1 MDINLSMSLLI
12 TIGGIIASVASAF
25 AIVKNKVAILEQEI
39 EGYKRTVDQ
48 LKDELNHYREDEKV
62 RIAILESNQEA
73 HAKELAEIKSDIKTT
88 MVNVQEIK
96 EAILTL
102 KKGEV

>member
-1 MDINLSMSLLI
+1 M
-12 TIGGIIASVASAF
+12 V
-25 AIVKNKVAILEQEI
+25 
-39 EGYKRTVDQ
+39 
-48 LKDELNHYREDEKV
+48 ELQKEDLARYREDEKV
-62 RIAILESNQEA
+62 RIALLESNQEA

-102 KKGEV
+102 KKGEK

>member
-1 MDINLSMSLLI
+1 MDIDLSMSLLI
-12 TIGGIIASVASAF
+12 TIGGIIASAASAF
-25 AIVKNKVAILEQEI
+25 AIVKNKVAVLEQEI
-39 EGYKRTVDQ
+39 EGYKRTVEQ

>member
-1 MDINLSMSLLI
+1 MIKKIVETNKEDLS
-12 TIGGIIASVASAF
+12 
-25 AIVKNKVAILEQEI
+25 
-39 EGYKRTVDQ
+39 R
-48 LKDELNHYREDEKV
+48 YREDEKV
-62 RIAILESNQEA
+62 RIALLESNQEA

-102 KKGEV
+102 KKGEK

>member
-1 MDINLSMSLLI
+1 MNLELSLSLLI
-12 TIGGIIASVASAF
+12 TICGIIVSISSAF
-25 AIVKNKVAILEQEI
+25 AIVKTKVSALESEQEANRHMV
-39 EGYKRTVDQ
+39 EMFKEEMNR
-48 LKDELNHYREDEKV
+48 YREDEKV
-62 RIAILESNQEA
+62 RIALLESNQET

-102 KKGEV
+102 KKGEK

>member
-1 MDINLSMSLLI
+1 MELNVSLSLLI
-12 TIGGIIASVASAF
+12 SLGGILVSTASAF
-25 AIVKNKVAILEQEI
+25 AIVKTKVATLE
-39 EGYKRTVDQ
+39 EGFEMMKRLVETN
-48 LKDELNHYREDEKV
+48 KEELSRYREDEKV
-62 RIAILESNQEA
+62 RIALLESNQEA

-102 KKGEV
+102 KKGEK

>member
-1 MDINLSMSLLI
+1 MELNVSLSLLI
-12 TIGGIIASVASAF
+12 SLGGILVSTASAF
-25 AIVKNKVAILEQEI
+25 AIVKTKVSQLEEET
-39 EGYKRTVDQ
+39 EGMKRMV
-48 LKDELNHYREDEKV
+48 ELQKEDLARYREDEKV
-62 RIAILESNQEA
+62 RIALLESNQEA

-102 KKGEV
+102 KKGEK

>member
-1 MDINLSMSLLI
+1 MELNVSLSLLI
-12 TIGGIIASVASAF
+12 SLGGILVSTASAF
-25 AIVKNKVAILEQEI
+25 AIVKTKVATLEEDFEMI
-39 EGYKRTVDQ
+39 KKIVENNKEDLSR
-48 LKDELNHYREDEKV
+48 YREDEKV
-62 RIAILESNQEA
+62 RIALLESNQEA

-102 KKGEV
+102 KKGEK

>member
-1 MDINLSMSLLI
+1 MELNVSLSLLI
-12 TIGGIIASVASAF
+12 SLGGILVSTASAF
-25 AIVKNKVAILEQEI
+25 AIVKTKVSQLEEET
-39 EGYKRTVDQ
+39 EGMKRMVEMQKED
-48 LKDELNHYREDEKV
+48 LSRYREDEKV
-62 RIAILESNQEA
+62 RIALLESNQEA

-102 KKGEV
+102 KKGEK

>member
-25 AIVKNKVAILEQEI
+25 AIVSNKVAVLEQEI
-39 EGYKRTVDQ
+39 EGYKRTVEQ
-48 LKDELNHYREDEKV
+48 LKDELNRYREDEKV

-96 EAILTL
+96 EAILTI

>member
-1 MDINLSMSLLI
+1 MELNVSLSLLI
-12 TIGGIIASVASAF
+12 SLGGILVSTASAF
-25 AIVKNKVAILEQEI
+25 AIVKTKVNQLGEEM
-39 EGYKRTVDQ
+39 EGMKRMA
-48 LKDELNHYREDEKV
+48 ELQKEDLTRYREDEKV
-62 RIAILESNQEA
+62 RIALLESNQEA

-102 KKGEV
+102 KKGEK

>member
-1 MDINLSMSLLI
+1 M
-12 TIGGIIASVASAF
+12 V
-25 AIVKNKVAILEQEI
+25 
-39 EGYKRTVDQ
+39 
-48 LKDELNHYREDEKV
+48 ELQKEDLVRYREDEKV
-62 RIAILESNQEA
+62 RIALLESNQEA

-102 KKGEV
+102 KKGEK